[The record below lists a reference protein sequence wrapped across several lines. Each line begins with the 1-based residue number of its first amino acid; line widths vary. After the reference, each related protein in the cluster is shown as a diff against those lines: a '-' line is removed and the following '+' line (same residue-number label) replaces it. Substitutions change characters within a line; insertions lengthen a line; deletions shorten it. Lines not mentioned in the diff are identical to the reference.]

1 MIVQTVGGGI
11 LLLILHSLTLFYLFS
26 LTCITF
32 ITKMNTE
39 ITQMVLTYGQG
50 WKLLIQMNPVRVR
63 EVM

>member
-26 LTCITF
+26 LTCITS